1 MFGFIYLLST
11 LLAAYIAYK
20 LFRLVRSGTD
30 GYLQARDDRISF
42 DQFQVMDAEID
53 ELLSK
58 AGKQIQT
65 VSTTEAA

>member
-1 MFGFIYLLST
+1 MFVFIYLLST
-11 LLAAYIAYK
+11 LLTIYITYK
-20 LFRLVRSGTD
+20 LFRLVRSGAD
-30 GYLQARDDRISF
+30 GYMQAQDDRISY